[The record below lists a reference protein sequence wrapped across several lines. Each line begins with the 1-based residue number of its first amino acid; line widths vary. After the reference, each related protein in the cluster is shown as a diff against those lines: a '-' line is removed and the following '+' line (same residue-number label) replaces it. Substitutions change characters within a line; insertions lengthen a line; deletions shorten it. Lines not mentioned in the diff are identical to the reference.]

1 MNISGEADTSASIN
15 KNEILNNSYLN
26 CFNSVFAPVVPT
38 VNSLTEMYTYS
49 DDLVHPFSMVKY
61 KKINEAIDSWDFTV
75 YRCITPKVLIE
86 YCNIINYTLEYD
98 DIKNIKNY
106 IDTVRKILNIIKN
119 STDEIKKNICDLKL
133 ENYNNNIQNF
143 KTLYLTSSIVGS
155 SIDTFLFFTIAFYAT
170 GIPWFTL
177 ALGDLA
183 VKMFVALLMLVPFRL
198 LLKTFKPV

>member
-1 MNISGEADTSASIN
+1 
-15 KNEILNNSYLN
+15 
-26 CFNSVFAPVVPT
+26 
-38 VNSLTEMYTYS
+38 MYTYS

-61 KKINEAIDSWDFTV
+61 KKINDAIDSWDFTV

-143 KTLYLTSSIVGS
+143 KTLYLTSSIVGDEIFRY
-155 SIDTFLFFTIAFYAT
+155 IDTKLSKNDIIKKISDNNNHINNEIIELRNEIIESKALKKKSQEGNADEINQKIFELEKRLESDDQLFYFSSNFI
-170 GIPWFTL
+170 
-177 ALGDLA
+177 DLA
-183 VKMFVALLMLVPFRL
+183 TKGG
-198 LLKTFKPV
+198 